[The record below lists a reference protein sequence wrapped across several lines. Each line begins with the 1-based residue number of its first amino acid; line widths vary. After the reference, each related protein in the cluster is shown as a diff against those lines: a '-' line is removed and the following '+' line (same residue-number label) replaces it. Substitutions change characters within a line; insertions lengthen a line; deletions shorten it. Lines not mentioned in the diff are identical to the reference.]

1 MRSKIVGVWLLIL
14 MSFVFQPVALKAA
27 PQGRVRPLQQKKYK
41 LSVCAL
47 LKNEERYLREWIE
60 YHRMVGVDH
69 FYLYDIGCTD
79 RSIDVLRPYIRERI
93 VTLVNWPIG
102 RYCRDS
108 DPAFVWALST
118 QVSAYEN
125 AAKFRAI
132 RETKWLVCLDVDEFL
147 VPPYVNN
154 LVEILDRYDSCPGVV
169 LPSQFYDASSMNTL
183 PPKNLIIQTTEL
195 APAPQIEVEKT
206 VKKMIFK
213 PEHCAG
219 FLWPP
224 YECCFKN
231 DQTPVYLSKNEIR
244 INQYVNRFN
253 GYLQFAKVKRKL
265 HVDNRLL
272 SDEEAFEL
280 LVNGYEID
288 DQERAIE
295 RFAPELLKRLGYDGS
310 WKR

>member
-1 MRSKIVGVWLLIL
+1 MRFRGFVCSFFIL
-14 MSFVFQPVALKAA
+14 FAFVFHLAGLNAQEKRL
-27 PQGRVRPLQQKKYK
+27 RPIQQKKYK

-47 LKNEERYLREWIE
+47 IKNEERYLREWIE

-79 RSIDVLRPYIRERI
+79 RTVDVLRPYVRDRL

-102 RYCRDS
+102 KYCRDS

-132 RETKWLVCLDVDEFL
+132 KETKWLVCLNVDEFL

-154 LVEILDRYDSCPGVV
+154 LGEILDRYDSCPGIV
-169 LPSQFYDASSMNTL
+169 LPSTFFDASSMNTM
-183 PPKNLIIQTTEL
+183 PPKNLVIQTTEL
-195 APAPQIEVEKT
+195 AAKPAEALERS

-213 PEHCAG
+213 PELCEG
-219 FLWPP
+219 FKWPP

-231 DQTPVYLSKNEIR
+231 QEKPALVSKSEIR

-253 GYLQFAKVKRKL
+253 GYLQFAKSKRKL
-265 HVDNRLL
+265 YVDNRQL
-272 SDEEAFEL
+272 SDEETYDL

-295 RFAPELLKRLGYDGS
+295 RFAPALMKKLGYDTS
-310 WKR
+310 WKW